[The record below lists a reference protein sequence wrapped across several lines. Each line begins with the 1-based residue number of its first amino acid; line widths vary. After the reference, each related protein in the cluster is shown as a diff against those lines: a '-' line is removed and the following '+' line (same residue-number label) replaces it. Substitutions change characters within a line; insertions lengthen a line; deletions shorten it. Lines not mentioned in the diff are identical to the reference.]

1 MHELSDAGPVLE
13 PLRRGWWFV
22 VLAAVVAGVAAYVG
36 STPASSVTYGVINTR
51 TVASLPNDRLDLI
64 SDLSEVVTLPS
75 VLAAPARLAGMSVN
89 QLSDAVSVDQIGTTT
104 LARITFVSDVDD
116 NARNKAVIVALVR
129 GAAAF
134 LGQSPLATA
143 SGGGGAAGDPLRA
156 AEAAEQSASQRIAAI
171 VSANGGIEP
180 DQEYDQLQARALNA
194 SSAHPPSTQRLKRAF
209 DAAQRYQAVLRR
221 QSQAAT
227 AVSDLESQ
235 AAARNAQQVTLATA
249 IPVSFEGHVQ
259 APGDLTARAR
269 RVIASAAAGAV
280 LGAALVLAVGSW
292 GRRRRR
298 RRSALS

>member
-1 MHELSDAGPVLE
+1 MHELSDARPALE

-22 VLAAVVAGVAAYVG
+22 VLAALVAGVAAFVG
-36 STPASSVTYGVINTR
+36 STSAASVTYGVINTR

-89 QLSDAVSVDQIGTTT
+89 QLSDAVSIEQIGTTT

-116 NARNKAVIVALVR
+116 NARNKAVITDLVR

-134 LGQSPLATA
+134 LGQSSQASA
-143 SGGGGAAGDPLRA
+143 SGRPGAAGDPLRA
-156 AEAAEQSASQRIAAI
+156 AQAAEQSASQRIAAI
-171 VSANGGIEP
+171 VAANGGIQP
-180 DQEYDQLQARALNA
+180 DQEYDQLEARALNA
-194 SSAHPPSTQRLKRAF
+194 SSAHPPTPQRLKRAF
-209 DAAQRYQAVLRR
+209 DAAQRYQAVLRQ

-227 AVSDLESQ
+227 AVSNLESL
-235 AAARNAQQVTLATA
+235 AATRNAQQVTLATA
-249 IPVSFEGHVQ
+249 IPVSFEGHVP

-269 RVIASAAAGAV
+269 RVIASAVAGAV
-280 LGAALVLAVGSW
+280 LGAALVLAVGAW

-298 RRSALS
+298 RPAA